1 MDKNCPICFGVGWV
15 CGNHPDRALDAEL
28 GCQCGAGIPCRCND
42 GDEMDAEAEKHIR
55 PIEAML
61 AGKLPPAETFEL
73 NMPAG
78 ATQGMLLREVRRIQ
92 EALVAWIVETAP
104 KLPIARYAE
113 YLTSIPQ
120 AQPAGSPSRPQL
132 SPSWGRFL
140 LGRRKRPPTEAAL
153 LHEENVGAAA
163 DQDGHPD
170 YREPEE
176 QQVAIHGRPA
186 TMRLG
191 NQNCI

>member
-104 KLPIARYAE
+104 KLPIS
-113 YLTSIPQ
+113 TPSI
-120 AQPAGSPSRPQL
+120 SRKITFIDL
-132 SPSWGRFL
+132 
-140 LGRRKRPPTEAAL
+140 
-153 LHEENVGAAA
+153 
-163 DQDGHPD
+163 
-170 YREPEE
+170 
-176 QQVAIHGRPA
+176 
-186 TMRLG
+186 
-191 NQNCI
+191 

>member
-92 EALVAWIVETAP
+92 EALVAWIVETHRSYRSRVMP
-104 KLPIARYAE
+104 NISRRFRRR
-113 YLTSIPQ
+113 
-120 AQPAGSPSRPQL
+120 SP
-132 SPSWGRFL
+132 
-140 LGRRKRPPTEAAL
+140 
-153 LHEENVGAAA
+153 
-163 DQDGHPD
+163 
-170 YREPEE
+170 
-176 QQVAIHGRPA
+176 QVAPHGLSCPRAGAVSYWGDGRGLQLRRPYF
-186 TMRLG
+186 MKKM
-191 NQNCI
+191 

>member
-1 MDKNCPICFGVGWV
+1 MQVVHEVGSDMRRIV
-15 CGNHPDRALDAEL
+15 
-28 GCQCGAGIPCRCND
+28 
-42 GDEMDAEAEKHIR
+42 
-55 PIEAML
+55 AML
-61 AGKLPPAETFEL
+61 VGNVPRAGTLEL

-104 KLPIARYAE
+104 KLPIARHAE

-140 LGRRKRPPTEAAL
+140 LGRRKRPPT
-153 LHEENVGAAA
+153 
-163 DQDGHPD
+163 
-170 YREPEE
+170 
-176 QQVAIHGRPA
+176 
-186 TMRLG
+186 
-191 NQNCI
+191 